1 MAEVAAIAT
10 RLFTARRT
18 HAWPPTVVAYDG
30 WDTIYSAAAEGLDV
44 LDNVT
49 AAVAWANAFIARASS

>member
-18 HAWPPTVVAYDG
+18 HPSPPTVVAYEE
-30 WDTIYSAAAEGLDV
+30 WDTIYATAAEGLDV

-49 AAVAWANAFIARASS
+49 AAVDWANDFIARASG